1 MWCVAKIT
9 AEYRE
14 RMYRI
19 LDLYEEEYDKKYP
32 VVCMDEKNCQLL
44 EEARKPIAL
53 KEGSTAKYDYE
64 YKRKGTGNI
73 FVAVEAKAGKHFLS
87 VTERRTKQD
96 FACFIKILMNE
107 VYPKAVRVRLV
118 ADNLNTHFEK
128 SFYETY
134 TKAEAK
140 RILKRIEFY
149 YTPKHASWLN
159 MAEIEINILETE
171 CLDRKI
177 ASLEQLAQE
186 VKAWE
191 LEKNN
196 QKKKIYWNFTK
207 RNADNKLSKYYV
219 P

>member
-1 MWCVAKIT
+1 MWCIAKIT
-9 AEYRE
+9 KEYRE

-19 LDLYEEEYDKKYP
+19 LDLYEEEYKRKYP
-32 VVCMDEKNCQLL
+32 VVCVDEKNCQLL
-44 EEARKPIAL
+44 EEAREPIPL

-87 VTERRTKQD
+87 VTERRTKKD
-96 FACFIKILMNE
+96 FAYFIKE
-107 VYPKAVRVRLV
+107 LV
-118 ADNLNTHFEK
+118 DDIYHKSTKIKLVLDNLNTHFKK
-128 SFYETY
+128 SFYETFP
-134 TKAEAK
+134 KVEAK
-140 RILKRIEFY
+140 RILSRIEFY

-177 ASLEQLAQE
+177 STLEMLNKE

-191 LEKNN
+191 VEKNI

-207 RNADNKLSKYYV
+207 QKADIKLSKYYV
-219 P
+219 